1 MLKLKIT
8 TVAVLA
14 IAAVGPPHIAS
25 AQSDAAKLA
34 AARAC
39 SGQQW
44 SLKGYYSYQDCTA
57 DYIHYYPDLP
67 PSQDPA

>member
-1 MLKLKIT
+1 MIKLKIAT
-8 TVAVLA
+8 ILA
-14 IAAVGPPHIAS
+14 IVGAAVTPMQAAS

-44 SLKGYYSYQDCTA
+44 WLKGYNSYQDCTA
-57 DYIHYYPDLP
+57 DYINYYPELP
-67 PSQDPA
+67 PSQDPV